1 MMDWALKNP
10 RRLLEE
16 RARIEEL
23 AKEEWI
29 KAVVWRLTSEL
40 AVEADVDMQIHGAVY
55 AVTLIYTDLFPE
67 TAAYVRPRDHSQ
79 HWSGHQYGPGGTLC
93 LEWREDNWHSGVTG
107 ADLLRSAHKL
117 LSTERNPDEPDHVAS
132 AHRLTE
138 GQVLRGSDDHR
149 LVLTAAAATWL
160 SAMASPGSLRLRT
173 AMVFHNGPNVVFISE
188 IEGPDGSLS
197 AVPDLPAGLT
207 AYGFLFTLPQ
217 EGHAFKHE
225 SLGASEVIESLASL
239 EDKLRNAGFS
249 QELVAACKTAPSK
262 YRHHVVVLVGK
273 DEITVFG
280 VPGGESPSLL
290 KYALIMPHDI
300 TVRLPAE
307 HARLAASR
315 IGIVGLGS
323 LGSKVALSLAR
334 SGVRRF
340 QLVDDDVLLP
350 ENICRHELSWAA
362 VGLHKVQALQEDL
375 SLIAPNMEVAIHI
388 HRVGG
393 QESAM
398 HAARVVKELGACDLL
413 IDATA
418 DPAVFL
424 RLAAAARA
432 NCKPMCWGEV
442 FAGGFGGLVAR
453 ARPEMDPH
461 PGSVRNAILNH
472 SGVLPAAPFRNAQ
485 GYDGDDR
492 QPLVAFD
499 CDVAQ
504 VAAALTRFALDILLK
519 REKSDFPYSAY
530 LIGMR
535 KEWCFEEPFD
545 TRPINVSG
553 DGWNAA
559 EGDGAT
565 ETERAEAVKV
575 LLSMAGQRADAK
587 PNPSS

>member
-1 MMDWALKNP
+1 
-10 RRLLEE
+10 
-16 RARIEEL
+16 
-23 AKEEWI
+23 
-29 KAVVWRLTSEL
+29 
-40 AVEADVDMQIHGAVY
+40 
-55 AVTLIYTDLFPE
+55 
-67 TAAYVRPRDHSQ
+67 
-79 HWSGHQYGPGGTLC
+79 
-93 LEWREDNWHSGVTG
+93 
-107 ADLLRSAHKL
+107 
-117 LSTERNPDEPDHVAS
+117 
-132 AHRLTE
+132 
-138 GQVLRGSDDHR
+138 
-149 LVLTAAAATWL
+149 
-160 SAMASPGSLRLRT
+160 
-173 AMVFHNGPNVVFISE
+173 
-188 IEGPDGSLS
+188 
-197 AVPDLPAGLT
+197 
-207 AYGFLFTLPQ
+207 
-217 EGHAFKHE
+217 
-225 SLGASEVIESLASL
+225 
-239 EDKLRNAGFS
+239 
-249 QELVAACKTAPSK
+249 
-262 YRHHVVVLVGK
+262 
-273 DEITVFG
+273 
-280 VPGGESPSLL
+280 
-290 KYALIMPHDI
+290 
-300 TVRLPAE
+300 
-307 HARLAASR
+307 
-315 IGIVGLGS
+315 
-323 LGSKVALSLAR
+323 
-334 SGVRRF
+334 
-340 QLVDDDVLLP
+340 
-350 ENICRHELSWAA
+350 
-362 VGLHKVQALQEDL
+362 
-375 SLIAPNMEVAIHI
+375 MEVAIHI

-472 SGVLPAAPFRNAQ
+472 FGVLPAAPFRNAQ